1 MNLLDTGKFI
11 KEQRK
16 QNNLTQAQLANKIMV
31 SEKTISKW
39 ECGNGFPDTNL
50 MLPLCQALNIS
61 ANELLSG
68 KKLNENEYKQEAE
81 NNLVLLNEQ
90 KIKISKFI
98 FTLEIVLGLISTIAF
113 LALLF
118 TALLAPLP
126 VYATVLLIVIGVLI
140 FFVGIHFCIIIEKDV
155 GFYECK
161 HCHHKDIPT
170 LKQTYYAMHLGRT
183 RYLKCPKC
191 NKNSWQKKVLK

>member
-90 KIKISKFI
+90 KIKTSKFI

-161 HCHHKDIPT
+161 HCHHKHIPT

>member
-16 QNNLTQAQLANKIMV
+16 QNNLTQAQLANKIKV

-90 KIKISKFI
+90 KIKTSKFI

-126 VYATVLLIVIGVLI
+126 VYATALLIVIGALI
-140 FFVGIHFCIIIEKDV
+140 FFVCIHFCIIIEKDV

-161 HCHHKDIPT
+161 YCHHKHIPT

>member
-90 KIKISKFI
+90 KIKTSKFI

-118 TALLAPLP
+118 TAVLAPLP
-126 VYATVLLIVIGVLI
+126 VYATALLIVIGALI

-161 HCHHKDIPT
+161 YCHHKHIPT

>member
-90 KIKISKFI
+90 KIKTSKFI

-161 HCHHKDIPT
+161 HCHHKHIPT
-170 LKQTYYAMHLGRT
+170 LTQTYYAMHIGRT

>member
-90 KIKISKFI
+90 KIKTSKFI

-161 HCHHKDIPT
+161 YCHHKHIPT

>member
-90 KIKISKFI
+90 KIKTSKFI

-126 VYATVLLIVIGVLI
+126 VYATALLIVIGALI

-161 HCHHKDIPT
+161 YCHHKHIPT